1 MNKIIVKF
9 WLINLVISILLF
21 LAFRVLI
28 DQTPSS
34 QQNLFEKFWD
44 ILELILN
51 LGISFIYLILML
63 ISSLTFFLNLNS
75 KIRNNF
81 YLSLLSFPGP
91 ALALVTYLSP
101 VLVTDYQAAHASVLT
116 NLVYF
121 PIAYLLITTIE
132 FLLFRRIL
140 RKSGL
145 ANSI

>member
-9 WLINLVISILLF
+9 WLINLLCSILLYITY
-21 LAFRVLI
+21 RIVI
-28 DQTPSS
+28 HQTPSS

-63 ISSLTFFLNLNS
+63 VSSLTFFLNLNR

-81 YLSLLSFPGP
+81 YLSLLTFPGP
-91 ALALVTYLSP
+91 AFALVIYLSP
-101 VLVTDYQAAHASVLT
+101 VLVTDYQAAHTSLLT
-116 NLVYF
+116 TLVYF

-132 FLLFRRIL
+132 FLLFRRKLKKTGIE
-140 RKSGL
+140 
-145 ANSI
+145 SIS